1 MCVGGGGL
9 EGKGV
14 INRGS
19 RSEVRHSQGGME
31 RFIGLDVKDL
41 DLRSG
46 SDTHQA

>member
-1 MCVGGGGL
+1 MSL
-9 EGKGV
+9 IEA
-14 INRGS
+14 S